1 MRILQVCPIFP
12 PHPSEFASGV
22 IQVVYSISKQ
32 LIDRGHEVEVY
43 TSNAL
48 GLKRK
53 LRNKVG
59 LTDGIKVHYF
69 AYVAYY
75 GTYFIT
81 PSLIAALKRNIE
93 QFDVIHIHDF
103 RTFQAGVAAHYAK
116 KMGIPYVVQTH
127 GSIPQ
132 VGEKQGLKKIYDILW
147 GHRIL
152 SHAAKVIALS
162 PMEVEEYKN
171 IGISE
176 HKVEIIPNGIDLSEF
191 ENVPARGQF
200 RRSFGLSETHQVVL
214 YLGRVHKI
222 KGLDLLLKAF
232 AELSKDLTQAKLV
245 IVGPDRVIV
254 DAGRGYLAS
263 LQKLIRQ
270 LEIEERVVFAG
281 PLYGVAKLGAYVDA
295 DVYVLPS
302 RREAFG
308 ITLVEAMACGTA
320 VVTTETCGI
329 AGLVNHHAGYCV
341 PYDERELRRVLLS
354 LLTNE
359 GLRREMGQRGRK
371 LVSEEFTWDKIVQK
385 LERVYCQIRR
395 QSIG

>member
-12 PHPSEFASGV
+12 PHPGEFASGV
-22 IQVVYSISKQ
+22 VQVVYSISKQ
-32 LIDRGHEVEVY
+32 LIDRGHQVEVY

-53 LRNKVG
+53 LRSKVG
-59 LTDGIKVHYF
+59 LTDGIQVHYF
-69 AYVAYY
+69 PYVAYY
-75 GTYFIT
+75 CTYFIT
-81 PSLIAALKRNIE
+81 PTLIAALKGNIE

-127 GSIPQ
+127 GAIPQ
-132 VGEKQGLKKIYDILW
+132 VGEKRGIKKIYDILW
-147 GHRIL
+147 GYRVL
-152 SHAAKVIALS
+152 RNAAKVIALS
-162 PMEVEEYKN
+162 PMEVEECKN
-171 IGISE
+171 IGISR

-200 RRSFGLSETHQVVL
+200 KRSFGLSETDQVVL

-232 AELSKDLTQAKLV
+232 GQVSKDLTQAKLV
-245 IVGPDRVIV
+245 IVGPVGVIV
-254 DAGRGYLAS
+254 GADVRYLAS

-270 LEIEERVVFAG
+270 LEIEEKVVFAG
-281 PLYGVAKLGAYVDA
+281 PLYGVAKLEAYVDA

-308 ITLVEAMACGTA
+308 MTLVEAMACGTA

-329 AGLVNHHAGYCV
+329 AGLVNHRAGYCV
-341 PYDERELRRVLLS
+341 PYDERELGRVLVS

-371 LVSEEFTWDKIVQK
+371 LVSEQFTCEKAVQK
-385 LERVYCQIRR
+385 LESVYCQIRR
-395 QSIG
+395 QSTG